1 MNEFIKQF
9 RELVRTY
16 VDSIETNGLGMVLSI
31 KFKNGSKIGIARLFN
46 EIGFHINVPKAKDL
60 FKK

>member
-16 VDSIETNGLGMVLSI
+16 VDSIETNGLGLVLSI
-31 KFKNGSKIGIARLFN
+31 KFKDGSMIGIARLFN
-46 EIGFHINVPKAKDL
+46 EIGFHINVPKNL

>member
-9 RELVRTY
+9 KELVRTY
-16 VDSIETNGLGMVLSI
+16 VDSIETNGLGLVLSI
-31 KFKNGSKIGIARLFN
+31 KFKDGSRIGIARLFN
-46 EIGFHINVPKAKDL
+46 EIGFHINVPKNL

>member
-16 VDSIETNGLGMVLSI
+16 VDSIETNGLGLVLSI
-31 KFKNGSKIGIARLFN
+31 KFKDGSKIGIARLFN
-46 EIGFHINVPKAKDL
+46 EIGFHINVPKNL

>member
-16 VDSIETNGLGMVLSI
+16 VDSIETNGLGLVLSI
-31 KFKNGSKIGIARLFN
+31 KFKDGSHIGIARLFN
-46 EIGFHINVPKAKDL
+46 EIGFHINVPKNL

>member
-16 VDSIETNGLGMVLSI
+16 VDSIETNGLGLVLSI
-31 KFKNGSKIGIARLFN
+31 KFKDGSRIGIARLFN
-46 EIGFHINVPKAKDL
+46 EIGFHINVPKNL

>member
-9 RELVRTY
+9 GELVRTY
-16 VDSIETNGLGMVLSI
+16 VDSIETNGLGLVLSI
-31 KFKNGSKIGIARLFN
+31 KFKDGSSIGIARLFN
-46 EIGFHINVPKAKDL
+46 EIGFHINVPKNL

>member
-16 VDSIETNGLGMVLSI
+16 VDSIEANGLGLILSI
-31 KFKNGSKIGIARLFN
+31 KFKDGSSIGTTRLFN
-46 EIGFHINVPKAKDL
+46 EIGFHVDVPKNL

>member
-31 KFKNGSKIGIARLFN
+31 KFKNGSRIGIARLFN
-46 EIGFHINVPKAKDL
+46 EIGFHINVPKNL

>member
-16 VDSIETNGLGMVLSI
+16 VDSIETNGLGLVLSI
-31 KFKNGSKIGIARLFN
+31 KFKDGSRIGIARLFN
-46 EIGFHINVPKAKDL
+46 EIGFHNNVPKNL

>member
-16 VDSIETNGLGMVLSI
+16 VYSIETNGLGLVLSI
-31 KFKNGSKIGIARLFN
+31 KFKDGSSIGITRLFN
-46 EIGFHINVPKAKDL
+46 EIGFHINVPKDL

>member
-9 RELVRTY
+9 KELVRTY
-16 VDSIETNGLGMVLSI
+16 VDSVETNGLGLVLSI
-31 KFKNGSKIGIARLFN
+31 EFKDGSSIGITRLFN
-46 EIGFHINVPKAKDL
+46 EIGFPINVPKNL

>member
-9 RELVRTY
+9 SELVRTY

-31 KFKNGSKIGIARLFN
+31 KFKDGSKIGIARLFN
-46 EIGFHINVPKAKDL
+46 EIGFHINIPKNL

>member
-31 KFKNGSKIGIARLFN
+31 KFKNGSRIGIARLFN
-46 EIGFHINVPKAKDL
+46 EIGFHINVPKNL
-60 FKK
+60 SKK

>member
-9 RELVRTY
+9 RELVSTY

-31 KFKNGSKIGIARLFN
+31 KFKDGSRIGIARLFN
-46 EIGFHINVPKAKDL
+46 EIGFHINIPKKI
-60 FKK
+60 

>member
-9 RELVRTY
+9 GELVRTY
-16 VDSIETNGLGMVLSI
+16 VDSIETNGLGLVLSI
-31 KFKNGSKIGIARLFN
+31 KFKDGSKIGIARLFN
-46 EIGFHINVPKAKDL
+46 EIGFHINVPKNL

>member
-16 VDSIETNGLGMVLSI
+16 VDSIETNGLGLVLSI
-31 KFKNGSKIGIARLFN
+31 KFKNGSRIGIARLFN
-46 EIGFHINVPKAKDL
+46 EIGFHINVPKNL

>member
-16 VDSIETNGLGMVLSI
+16 VDSIETNGLGLVLSI
-31 KFKNGSKIGIARLFN
+31 KFKDGSNIGIARLFN
-46 EIGFHINVPKAKDL
+46 EIGFHINVPKNL

>member
-31 KFKNGSKIGIARLFN
+31 KFKDGSRIGIARLFN
-46 EIGFHINVPKAKDL
+46 EIGFHINVPKAKNL